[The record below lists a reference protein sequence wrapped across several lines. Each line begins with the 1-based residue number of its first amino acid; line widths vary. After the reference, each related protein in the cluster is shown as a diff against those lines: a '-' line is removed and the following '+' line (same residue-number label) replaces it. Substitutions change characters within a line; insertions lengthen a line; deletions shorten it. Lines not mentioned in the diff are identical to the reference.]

1 MQRCHHGHVK
11 VTQQF
16 EQMTAG
22 SASENSEPQGSPEKG
37 KKPLKINRR
46 NDFRG
51 FELQQ

>member
-22 SASENSEPQGSPEKG
+22 SASENSEFMLEADNISPG
-37 KKPLKINRR
+37 DI
-46 NDFRG
+46 
-51 FELQQ
+51 